1 VLNDREKVFRSSGTS
16 PSNGASRII
25 YCMMVDFRSTCSVAS
40 FERYGIQDMSFLR
53 VQKEHCVMVDFC
65 LTCSVANFE
74 SFGRDSVIKSGVRI
88 LGGCDLH
95 SLRIE
100 GLYFGTLDTGF

>member
-1 VLNDREKVFRSSGTS
+1 MLNDREKVFRSYSGTS
-16 PSNGASRII
+16 PSNGTILGQLVLLHVLRE
-25 YCMMVDFRSTCSVAS
+25 VVF
-40 FERYGIQDMSFLR
+40 GIQDRSCLH
-53 VQKEHCVMVDFC
+53 VLGKENCVMVDFC